1 MAELRDDLRFTFRL
15 LRKHPGFTAV
25 ALITLALAIGA
36 NTAIFSVVNAV
47 LLRPLPFPE
56 PERLF
61 HVVRRDP
68 AGTIT
73 PISVPQYAFLS
84 AQSEPFAHLTAY
96 PSSISGFNL
105 SGDGELE
112 HITGARVTQ
121 PFFEVLGVPPALGR
135 GFLPEEDRQEG
146 PRVVV
151 LSHGLWL
158 RLFGGSPDVLGH
170 SLTLNGEPYTIVGVA
185 PATFQFPEGAQ
196 LWTPLRVNLAS
207 TEDAHYLTVL
217 GRLRPEADREQVG
230 SLVKAQGEQLRALRP
245 GALRPDHRMDAV
257 GMKTLRAQ
265 NRRPAVLVLL
275 GAVGMVLLIACV
287 NLANLQLAR
296 AASRQRELALRSAL
310 GANPGRLMRQLLT
323 ESVVLA
329 GIGGLLGLLLA
340 AWTLPTL
347 LALAPRAP
355 SLPRD
360 ISIDGA
366 VLSFTLGVSV
376 ITGLLF
382 GVLPAWQFSRVDPQ
396 YSLQQSLGCTPLGS
410 PGHRTRGALVVSE
423 VALTVILLIG
433 ATLLVKSFARL
444 RGVEPGLE
452 PSNVLTMKL
461 ALPEA
466 RYGHAQGIEAFTQR
480 VVERVRALPGVQAA
494 GFAQTLPF
502 ETGLRMSF
510 LVQDRHSPERPPAG
524 TGMALYRP
532 VTRGYFEALKIGLVR
547 GRLLDGMDLHQSTPV
562 AVINETAARRFWPG
576 QDPLGE
582 HIILGSSF
590 PQIAD
595 PSPRE
600 IIGVVRDVHEDG
612 LEEGP
617 PAIIYLPIGQ
627 VPATLLARSARLRP
641 QALLVRAEG
650 ELGPLVTAVQRE
662 IRSVDS
668 LQTVT
673 EIVSMEELVSRSLGP
688 QRFNTLLLGLLAGLA
703 LVLAAVGIYGVLSY
717 LVSQRAR
724 ELSVRMALGA
734 TRAEVMWLVLR
745 QGMVTV
751 SVGAALGVVGAFGLT
766 RLLAHLLYSVS
777 TLDPSA
783 FIAAPLL
790 LIGVALGATCPP
802 ALRASRVD
810 PMETLRQ
817 E

>member
-1 MAELRDDLRFTFRL
+1 MEALRDDLRFTFRL

-25 ALITLALAIGA
+25 ALLTLALAIGA

-56 PERLF
+56 PESLF

-68 AGTIT
+68 QGGIT
-73 PISVPQYAFLS
+73 PVSVPQYAFMS
-84 AQSEPFAHLTAY
+84 TQSQPFAHLTAY
-96 PSSISGFNL
+96 PSSVSGFNF
-105 SGDGELE
+105 SGEGVPE

-135 GFLPEEDRQEG
+135 GFLPEEDRHGG

-158 RLFGGSPDVLGH
+158 RQFGGSPDVLGRT
-170 SLTLNGEPYTIVGVA
+170 LTLNGELYTIVGVA
-185 PATFQFPEGAQ
+185 PSTFQFPEGAQ
-196 LWTPLRVNLAS
+196 LWTPLRLDLTS
-207 TEDAHYLTVL
+207 TEDTHYLTVL
-217 GRLRPEADREQVG
+217 GRLRPGAAPEQVS

-245 GALRPDHRMDAV
+245 GALRPEHRMDAI
-257 GMKTLRAQ
+257 GLKALRTQ
-265 NRRPAVLVLL
+265 NLKPAVLVLL

-296 AASRQRELALRSAL
+296 AASRERELALRSAL
-310 GANPGRLMRQLLT
+310 GAPPGRLMRQLLT

-340 AWTLPTL
+340 AWTLPAL
-347 LALAPRAP
+347 LALAPRTP
-355 SLPRD
+355 SLPPD

-366 VLSFTLGVSV
+366 VLAFTLGVSV
-376 ITGLLF
+376 MTGLLF

-396 YSLQQSLGCTPLGS
+396 CSLQQSMGFAS
-410 PGHRTRGALVVSE
+410 SSAQGHRTRRLLVVSE

-444 RGVEPGLE
+444 RGVEPGLA
-452 PSNVLTMKL
+452 PDNVLTMKL

-466 RYGHAQGIEAFTQR
+466 RYGNAQGIEAFTQR

-502 ETGLRMSF
+502 ETGLRMGF
-510 LVQDRHSPERPPAG
+510 LVQDRHSPDGPPVRSG
-524 TGMALYRP
+524 IALYRP

-547 GRLLDGMDLHQSTPV
+547 GRLLDGLDHHQSAPV
-562 AVINETAARRFWPG
+562 AVINEAAARRFWPG

-595 PSPRE
+595 PAPRE

-612 LEEGP
+612 LEAGP
-617 PAIIYLPIGQ
+617 PAIIYLPISQ
-627 VPATLLARSARLRP
+627 VPATLLARNARLRP
-641 QALLVRAEG
+641 QALLVRAKG
-650 ELGPLVTAVQRE
+650 DIGPLVTAVQRE
-662 IRSVDS
+662 IQAVDS

-673 EIVSMEELVSRSLGP
+673 EIASMEELVSRSLGS
-688 QRFNTLLLGLLAGLA
+688 QRFHTLLLGLLAGLA

-717 LVSQRAR
+717 LVSQRTR
-724 ELSVRMALGA
+724 ELGVRMALGA

-745 QGMVTV
+745 QGMMTV

-766 RLLAHLLYSVS
+766 RLLSHLLYSVS
-777 TLDPSA
+777 TLDPAA
-783 FIAAPLL
+783 FIAAPVLL
-790 LIGVALGATCPP
+790 MGVALVATCPP

-810 PMETLRQ
+810 PMETLRM